1 MKAILALLLTASALC
16 AGTVDFR
23 GGKVLCAELST
34 TAPAG
39 LKQIKSPVF
48 PSLPAT
54 PVYASLTFLPDDGR
68 SISIHDYAVNIY
80 GQNYPSVALLKEGRI
95 ISLASAANRN
105 WKLIET
111 PAPKSQVR
119 YTLIFMID
127 GKEVGMNKDK
137 KEKLNIKALFHP
149 NSPVEESIE
158 FKNIDNKPFT
168 APGKIPLSG
177 LMTEKK

>member
-1 MKAILALLLTASALC
+1 MKVILALLLTVSALC

-39 LKQIKSPVF
+39 LKQLNAPVF
-48 PSLPAT
+48 QDLPAT
-54 PVYASLTFLPDDGR
+54 PAYAALTFLPDDGR
-68 SISIHDYAVNIY
+68 SISIHDYAINIY
-80 GQNYPSVALLKEGRI
+80 GQNYPSIALLKEGRI
-95 ISLASAANRN
+95 ISMASAANRN
-105 WKLIET
+105 WKLIES
-111 PAPKSQVR
+111 PAPNSKIR
-119 YTLIFMID
+119 YTLIFMVD
-127 GKEVGMNKDK
+127 RKEVGMNKDK

-168 APGKIPLSG
+168 APGKIPFSG

>member
-16 AGTVDFR
+16 AGSVDFR

-68 SISIHDYAVNIY
+68 SISIRDYAVNIY